1 MIFIL
6 GRCQFL
12 SYILQK
18 RISQIFIEQVSKR
31 GFNHVSVA
39 SLMKKGNVRRQT
51 FYDNFKDKY
60 DLLEW
65 TIRSMMEDDIISNLD
80 YLSWEEIIPL
90 VFYDIEINAKFFRS
104 VIADQTEVD
113 VVKEISLYMTTLLL
127 HILETKGLVKND
139 QARDFVET
147 YSLGMTYT
155 MTNNLYKPHPK
166 EYDELSKK
174 VVNAIYFTFKYY

>member
-1 MIFIL
+1 ML
-6 GRCQFL
+6 L
-12 SYILQK
+12 KKYHYIL
-18 RISQIFIEQVSKR
+18 
-31 GFNHVSVA
+31 
-39 SLMKKGNVRRQT
+39 
-51 FYDNFKDKY
+51 
-60 DLLEW
+60 
-65 TIRSMMEDDIISNLD
+65 
-80 YLSWEEIIPL
+80 
-90 VFYDIEINAKFFRS
+90 
-104 VIADQTEVD
+104 
-113 VVKEISLYMTTLLL
+113 TTLLL